1 MTERAD
7 GRKPDELRPLTITT
21 GYMKHAEG
29 SALIEMG
36 DTHVICTASVEER
49 VPPFLHGKKQGWITA
64 EYAMLPRSTHTRTQR
79 ETRGARGRTQEI
91 QRLIGRAL
99 RGVFDL
105 KKLGE
110 RTFWID
116 CDVISADG
124 GTRTASISG
133 AYVAVLHA
141 IATLKE
147 KGSIKDDPTLDAIA
161 AISVGIVDGTPYLD
175 LCYAEDSTAEVDM
188 NIVMTGSGKFVEVQ
202 GTAEGHPFTS
212 DQMNDMLALAKK
224 GIDEITTAQVEA
236 APPQT

>member
-1 MTERAD
+1 M
-7 GRKPDELRPLTITT
+7 
-21 GYMKHAEG
+21 
-29 SALIEMG
+29 
-36 DTHVICTASVEER
+36 
-49 VPPFLHGKKQGWITA
+49 
-64 EYAMLPRSTHTRTQR
+64 
-79 ETRGARGRTQEI
+79 
-91 QRLIGRAL
+91 IGRAL

-141 IATLKE
+141 IAKLQTSGRIKE
-147 KGSIKDDPTLDAIA
+147 DPRLDAIA
-161 AISVGIVDGTPYLD
+161 AISVGIVEGTPCLD
-175 LCYAEDSTAEVDM
+175 LCYSEDSTAEVDM

-212 DQMNDMLALAKK
+212 DQMNEMLVLAKK
-224 GIDEITTAQVEA
+224 GIDEITAAQVA
-236 APPQT
+236 AGPA

>member
-1 MTERAD
+1 MIERVD
-7 GRKPDELRPLTITT
+7 GRAPDALRPLTITP

-29 SALIEMG
+29 SVLIEMG

-105 KKLGE
+105 KKLGD

-116 CDVISADG
+116 CDVIRADG

-141 IATLKE
+141 IAKLQASGAIKE
-147 KGSIKDDPTLDAIA
+147 DPRLDAIA
-161 AISVGIVDGTPYLD
+161 AISVGIVDGTPCLD
-175 LCYAEDSTAEVDM
+175 LCYTEDSTAEVDM

-202 GTAEGHPFTS
+202 GTAEGHPFSS

-224 GIDEITTAQVEA
+224 GIDEITAAQAEA
-236 APPQT
+236 SPG